1 MTARARKKPASRSG
15 MTLVEIMVAMTIIAI
30 VSTLLYNSF
39 SQTARIKSRIE
50 SQLEREH
57 EIRSGIE
64 RMAQEMATSYISAQR
79 NINEA
84 LRTMLTGFIA
94 KEEGSNSKV
103 YFSSFSHRRLYRNAH
118 ESDQNE
124 LGYFV
129 ARDPED
135 SSKEVLARREQRR
148 VDDDLEKGGQ
158 TQILISNVTGFEVSF
173 FDPLTKEWSG
183 TWDTTQSMGQP
194 NRLPLQAK
202 INVTVPNLSG
212 SGPDQTFGT
221 RTFFPNT
228 YALNFTLYRP

>member
-1 MTARARKKPASRSG
+1 MTKPLRRSSRARSG
-15 MTLVEIMVAMTIIAI
+15 MTLVEIMVSLSIIAI
-30 VSTLLYNSF
+30 VATLLYSGF
-39 SQTARIKSRIE
+39 SQTARIKERVE
-50 SQLEREH
+50 SQLDREH

-64 RMAQEMATSYISAQR
+64 RMAQEMATAYTSAQR

-84 LRTMLTGFIA
+84 LRTMITGFVA
-94 KEEGSNSKV
+94 KDEGSNSRV

-124 LGYFV
+124 LSYFITQ
-129 ARDPED
+129 DPD
-135 SSKEVLARREQRR
+135 DRSKDVLARREQRR

-158 TQILISNVTGFEVSF
+158 VQILISNVTGFSLSF
-173 FDPLTKEWSG
+173 FDPLTKEWSS
-183 TWDTTQSMGQP
+183 TWDTTQSASQP

-212 SGPDQTFGT
+212 RGMDQTFGT